1 MNGCLK
7 TDVRRAIGNEEG
19 ARADEL
25 EWQIASRPRP
35 RTGHGGDQMS
45 RLLLTRQTIDKAPRT
60 SPALRTMTQQAI
72 SMGSDEGMHRH
83 HLQGVLHDPQGSS
96 HRSPHKAALIPSRP
110 TGTKH
115 SKGKGKHK
123 YAQRS
128 SRRKKPRWSRSRESQ
143 TYLDNHL
150 GLEAS
155 FSQQMTQLQYR
166 SGGSF
171 GRARVSRR

>member
-96 HRSPHKAALIPSRP
+96 HSISSYRDKALQRQRKTQIRPEKLKTQETEMEPEQRKPNVPRQSSWLRSFFFPANDTATIPI
-110 TGTKH
+110 G
-115 SKGKGKHK
+115 
-123 YAQRS
+123 
-128 SRRKKPRWSRSRESQ
+128 RE
-143 TYLDNHL
+143 LW
-150 GLEAS
+150 
-155 FSQQMTQLQYR
+155 
-166 SGGSF
+166 
-171 GRARVSRR
+171 